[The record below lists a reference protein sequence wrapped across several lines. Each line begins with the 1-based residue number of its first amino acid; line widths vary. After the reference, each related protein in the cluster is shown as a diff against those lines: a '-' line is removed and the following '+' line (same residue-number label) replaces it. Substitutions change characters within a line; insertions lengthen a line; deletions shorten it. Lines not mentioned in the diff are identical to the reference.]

1 MSTAACALR
10 TPCDVVFEGSALLK
24 SCLCGIIVG
33 SKRKSVGHGRS
44 AGAECPGLPVFAPRY
59 WVGCRRRQRTGQRRT
74 CKRSMGQGFARS
86 IRDSLTRTRNA
97 VFSRVA
103 SLLGTT
109 EVTEETWETLEELL
123 VRADVGVSTTLYLV
137 ARLRQRARDEAILQA
152 DKLQGALQEELRALL
167 PDAPPLNLGGRE
179 RDVVL
184 VVGVNGS
191 GKTTSIAK
199 LAHRWHQRGRR
210 PLLAA
215 ADTYRAAAVEQLEIW
230 ANRAGVDIVKGPKGG
245 DPGAV
250 VFDALQAAQ
259 SRNKDIVVVDTAG
272 RLHTQY
278 NLMSELQKVH
288 RVAQKNVDGA
298 PHETLLVVDAT
309 TGQNALLQ
317 ARHFQEAV
325 DVTGVVLAKLDSTAK
340 GGMVFAIA
348 RELELPIRFVGTGE
362 SMDDLAPFDPDA
374 FIDGLFR

>member
-1 MSTAACALR
+1 MA
-10 TPCDVVFEGSALLK
+10 
-24 SCLCGIIVG
+24 I
-33 SKRKSVGHGRS
+33 
-44 AGAECPGLPVFAPRY
+44 
-59 WVGCRRRQRTGQRRT
+59 
-74 CKRSMGQGFARS
+74 GFAKS

-103 SLLGTT
+103 GLLGAS
-109 EVTEETWETLEELL
+109 EVTDETWDKLEELL
-123 VRADVGVSTTLYLV
+123 VRADVGVNTTMYLV
-137 ARLRQRARDEAILQA
+137 DRLRERARDEAILQA
-152 DKLQGALQEELRALL
+152 DELQRALREELRALL
-167 PDAPPLNLGGRE
+167 PTPSPLSLGGRE

-199 LAHRWHQRGRR
+199 LAHRWRRRGRTV
-210 PLLAA
+210 LLAA
-215 ADTYRAAAVEQLEIW
+215 ADTYRAAAVEQLDIW
-230 ANRAGVDIVKGPKGG
+230 AKRISVDIVKGPQGG

-250 VFDALQAAQ
+250 VFDALQAAG
-259 SRNKDIVVVDTAG
+259 SRGKDLVIVDTAG

-288 RVAQKNVDGA
+288 RVAHKNVEGA
-298 PHETLLVVDAT
+298 PHETLLVIDAT
-309 TGQNALLQ
+309 TGQNALSQ

-340 GGMVFAIA
+340 GGMVFAIT

-362 SMDDLAPFDPDA
+362 TLDDLAPFDPDA
-374 FIDGLFR
+374 FIEGLFE